1 MRIGIIGGGL
11 TGLTAAFMLS
21 KKHKVT
27 LFEKENYLGGMASSY
42 NVSWDGKKYSIT
54 KTYHHIL
61 DGDKT
66 TIDII
71 RQLGLYRKL
80 HMKKVKQGF
89 IYKNRIIG
97 FSTPLEILKFPLPM
111 SDKMKLVKFVLFDM
125 KKRNWDDLEGI
136 NTKQWITEKAG
147 KNNYNILFSKL
158 IENKFHDSPE
168 KIEASWF
175 GTRFSKESSSILKKF
190 GWLKG
195 GVVQIIDRLEER
207 TRKNKGRIILNAE
220 VVSVKNKTLVYK
232 KNKSRKKFNFDVLV
246 STIPPETFL
255 KIASGIPKDI
265 KKQFE
270 NIKYLSCI
278 CATVGLKKKMFD
290 QYWLNILD
298 KLPFVVLFNHTA
310 LYGDAAPRG
319 KSVCY
324 LLTYLKSSEKLW
336 RKSDEQIKRIYID
349 AIKKIIPD
357 FEDNIEWFK
366 IFKVKHAEAIYKLGF
381 TNPPTSYDG
390 IYFAG
395 IYKIYPKIRNMASA
409 MAEAISIAN
418 EIDKRMV

>member
-1 MRIGIIGGGL
+1 MRIGVIGGGL
-11 TGLTAAFMLS
+11 TGLTAAFILS

-27 LFEKENYLGGMASSY
+27 VFEKEDYLGGMASSY
-42 NVSWDGKKYSIT
+42 VVKWDGKEYPIT

-61 DGDKT
+61 DGDMT

-71 RQLGLYRKL
+71 KQLGLYRKL
-80 HMKKVKQGF
+80 RMKKVKQGF
-89 IYKNRIIG
+89 IYNNKIMG
-97 FSTPLEILKFPLPM
+97 FSTPMELLKFPLPL
-111 SDKMKLVKFVLFDM
+111 SDKMKLVKFILLDM
-125 KKRNWDDLEGI
+125 KKRNWSGLEGV
-136 NTKQWITEKAG
+136 NTKQWITNKAG
-147 KNNYNILFSKL
+147 RNNYNILFKRL

-168 KIEASWF
+168 KITASWF

-195 GVVQIIDRLEER
+195 GIVQIIDRLKER
-207 TRKNKGRIILNAE
+207 IKKNKGRIILNAE
-220 VVSVKNKTLVYK
+220 VVSIKNKTLTYK
-232 KNKSRKKFNFDVLV
+232 KNSSRKKFNFDILV

-255 KIASGIPKDI
+255 KIGRGIPKDI
-265 KKQFE
+265 KKQFGK
-270 NIKYLSCI
+270 IKYLSCV
-278 CATVGLKKKMFD
+278 CATIGLKKKMFD

-310 LYGDAAPRG
+310 LYDDAAPRG

-324 LLTYLKSSEKLW
+324 LLTYLKSNEKLW
-336 RKSDEQIKRIYID
+336 KKSDEQIKRIYIN

-357 FEDNIEWFK
+357 FEKNIEWFR

-381 TNPPTSYDG
+381 VNPPTRYDS
-390 IYFAG
+390 IYFGG

-409 MAEAISIAN
+409 MEEGINIAN
-418 EIDKRMV
+418 EIERMV